1 MVGFSQP
8 SLFCGLTECG
18 GMEVVGLDFDV
29 EFGEGGADGP
39 GVGTAEEALIM
50 GVGDDGDDLGDVE
63 VALLVGKDADVLV
76 DPENPGLVV
85 AGDEVV

>member
-1 MVGFSQP
+1 MPLP
-8 SLFCGLTECG
+8 SDRLPGGCLFRWVDQ
-18 GMEVVGLDFDV
+18 MWR
-29 EFGEGGADGP
+29 
-39 GVGTAEEALIM
+39 EEALIM

-76 DPENPGLVV
+76 DPEDPGLVV